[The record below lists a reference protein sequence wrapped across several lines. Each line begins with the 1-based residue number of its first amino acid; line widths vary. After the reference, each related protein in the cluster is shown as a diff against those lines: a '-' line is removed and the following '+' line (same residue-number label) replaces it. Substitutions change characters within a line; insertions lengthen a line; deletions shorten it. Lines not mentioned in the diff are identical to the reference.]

1 MTVRTGAYGVSLST
15 RWLLLAVATLLLA
28 ATPAP
33 VQAQQE
39 ITPEMINQIPPE
51 HREKALA
58 EMRKRGMKIPGEQPG
73 GGPQPG
79 GEAKPEG
86 DKKPDD
92 GKKDKKDEGGG
103 GATVKR
109 PTEKPKD
116 AADIAKVAPD
126 KPDKDGMVQFEFRGQ
141 PWLDV
146 LEWYAGVAGKSFD
159 WQELPG
165 DFLNVSTHRPYTLE
179 ETRDLLNSLL
189 AARGYTMVLRG
200 DVLSVVKIDKIDPSF
215 VPRVEPDAL
224 DDYPPHDIVR
234 TRFPLP
240 ADMEPA
246 KAMEDAKLLL
256 NPTAKVTPLLATR
269 QLQIIDS
276 VGNLRDVRDLLN
288 GELLKAAED
297 VRPRPFV
304 IQYRRADYIADQVMI
319 VLGLDPAARKN
330 PMELQLEQQRMQLMM
345 QMQQRGT
352 DISKMLKQDGP
363 KVFIAVDK
371 QRNVMLVNAPEPEMK
386 IIDRTVQQFDVPESG
401 VAAAEVSPGATPVL
415 TMEKYPT
422 ESTDAVVTALKEI
435 GTLHPLTQLQSDSR
449 ADVIF
454 AYATAA
460 DHETIKRMISKLDGG
475 GRSGYVIPLN
485 KQMPADQAAGTIQA
499 LLVGEEKKEE
509 DNSRSRYFGYYDYYG
524 GNNRDND
531 DETAFRIQAD
541 IENNRLL
548 IWANEAEYK
557 EVYTLLET
565 LGAVSTGKNR
575 LDRLRVLEAGTP
587 EETAKLLERLKQTW
601 GGENRLEIDASA
613 APAEKPAPAAK
624 PPAADATPAKAEP
637 AEAENRDKLTLSP
650 RPRMWLAQFAEGAP
664 AAAPTDDAPA
674 ADAPQE
680 QPAATKAAPPV
691 KVTVTEDGR
700 MLLSSDDP
708 EALDQLED
716 LIAELAPPQK
726 EFEPFFLSNSDA
738 YDVWWNLKDYFEDEL
753 KGQTEATYT
762 PWGDYQGR
770 KKVDSGPTS
779 LGRRRLLR
787 FIYDTPTNS
796 IVVQNASE
804 AQLAIIR
811 ELIKIYDKP
820 IGEDSVV
827 KRRTEVIQVQYSQ
840 AAPIAAALKE
850 VYRDLLSSKDKEFQ
864 SRDGQQRSSRT
875 ETYYRFYGGGDDG
888 DKKSSPVKVAFEGAL
903 SIGIDEISNTLLIS
917 AEETVFEKV
926 KELITELDQ
935 RAMPKTVVQV
945 RQVRGSIQGKDLKAA
960 LAAALSKPW
969 PGGKPPAAAS
979 QGQQNGGDGNNNN
992 NGERN
997 SDGDRRR
1004 GRDNDND

>member
-1 MTVRTGAYGVSLST
+1 MTVRSQVAALRALVIVMIGVA
-15 RWLLLAVATLLLA
+15 LACLVLALAPATA
-28 ATPAP
+28 H
-33 VQAQQE
+33 AQQE
-39 ITPEMINQIPPE
+39 ITAEQLNQIPAE
-51 HREKALA
+51 HRERAIS
-58 EMRKRGMKIPGEQPG
+58 EMRERGMRIPGEPSRG
-73 GGPQPG
+73 APQPG
-79 GEAKPEG
+79 GE
-86 DKKPDD
+86 KKPDD
-92 GKKDKKDEGGG
+92 NKKPDEGNKEEKKDEGV
-103 GATVKR
+103 ATIKR
-109 PTEKPKD
+109 PTEKPQD
-116 AADIAKVAPD
+116 VAKVAPD
-126 KPDKDGMVQFEFRGQ
+126 KPDANGMVEFEFRGQ

-146 LEWYAGVAGKSFD
+146 LQWYAGVAGKSFD

-165 DFLNVSTHRPYTLE
+165 DFLNLSTHRPYTLE

-189 AARGYTMVLRG
+189 MARGFTMVPRG
-200 DVLSVVKIDKIDPSF
+200 DVLSVVKIDKLDPSF

-224 DDYPPHDIVR
+224 DDHPPHDIVR

-240 ADMEPA
+240 PEMDPA
-246 KAMEDAKLLL
+246 KAVEDAKLLL
-256 NPTAKVTPLLATR
+256 NSTAKVTPLLATR
-269 QLQIIDS
+269 QLQIIDA
-276 VGNLRDVRDLLN
+276 VVNLRDVRDLLN
-288 GELLKAAED
+288 GELLKSLED

-345 QMQQRGT
+345 QMQQKGT
-352 DISKMLKQDGP
+352 DVSKMLKQDGP

-371 QRNVMLVNAPEPEMK
+371 LRNVMLINAPEAEMK
-386 IIDRTVQQFDVPESG
+386 IIERTVEHFDTPESG
-401 VAAAEVSPGATPVL
+401 AAAAAVSPGVTPVL

-422 ESTDAVVTALKEI
+422 ENTEAVVTALKEI
-435 GTLHPLTQLQSDSR
+435 GTLHPLTQLQNDTR

-460 DHETIKRMISKLDGG
+460 DHETIKRMIDKLDGG
-475 GRSGYVIPLN
+475 GRSGWVIPLN
-485 KQMPADQAAGTIQA
+485 RQMPADQAAGTIQA
-499 LLVGEEKKEE
+499 LLVGEKKE
-509 DNSRSRYFGYYDYYG
+509 DDSSSRSRYFSYYDPWSRG
-524 GNNRDND
+524 SNRDDNKD
-531 DETAFRIQAD
+531 ADFRIQAD

-548 IWANEAEYK
+548 LWANDAEYK

-565 LGAVSTGKNR
+565 LGAVSSGKNR

-587 EETAKLLERLKQTW
+587 EETAKLLERLQETW
-601 GGENRLEIDASA
+601 RGENRLDIE
-613 APAEKPAPAAK
+613 APAEAPAAA
-624 PPAADATPAKAEP
+624 PPAADAAAPAEGEPTPA
-637 AEAENRDKLTLSP
+637 ENLDKLTLGGQ
-650 RPRMWLAQFAEGAP
+650 PRMWLAQFSAGAGEQAPVESREQPGNSPDEP
-664 AAAPTDDAPA
+664 AAA
-674 ADAPQE
+674 
-680 QPAATKAAPPV
+680 KKAPPV

-700 MLLSSDDP
+700 LLLSSDDP
-708 EALDQLED
+708 EALDQLEE

-726 EFEPFFLSNSDA
+726 EFEAFFLKNSDA

-770 KKVDSGPTS
+770 KKVNSGTTS

-811 ELIKIYDKP
+811 QLVDIYDKP
-820 IGEDSVV
+820 LGEDSVV
-827 KRRTEVIQVQYSQ
+827 QRRTEVIQVQYSR

-875 ETYYRFYGGGDDG
+875 ETYYRFYGGGDD

-903 SIGIDEISNTLLIS
+903 SIGVDEISNTLLIS
-917 AEETVFEKV
+917 AEETVFGKV

-945 RQVRGSIQGKDLKAA
+945 RQVRGSIQGKELKAA
-960 LAAALSKPW
+960 LTAALSQPW
-969 PGGKPPAAAS
+969 PGGKPQAAAA
-979 QGQQNGGDGNNNN
+979 QQQQSGGDKNNGDGNN
-992 NGERN
+992 
-997 SDGDRRR
+997 GDRRSR
-1004 GRDNDND
+1004 RDSDRDNN